1 MLIWMF
7 RRRLSRALRETIQLG
22 EDFRQLSDDAST
34 DFRQLSEKT
43 REATNVVTEA
53 NTMEAATDDG
63 LWMQLIVIESPKGT
77 PWRRQPMQ

>member
-1 MLIWMF
+1 MLIC
-7 RRRLSRALRETIQLG
+7 
-22 EDFRQLSDDAST
+22 
-34 DFRQLSEKT
+34 
-43 REATNVVTEA
+43 A